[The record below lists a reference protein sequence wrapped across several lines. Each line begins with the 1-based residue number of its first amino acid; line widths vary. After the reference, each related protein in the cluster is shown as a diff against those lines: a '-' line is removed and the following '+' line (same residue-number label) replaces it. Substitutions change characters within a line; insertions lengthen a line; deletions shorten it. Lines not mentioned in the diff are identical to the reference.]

1 MKNPH
6 LNLKALPKSY
16 LVLILTVEENEGC
29 LEWTPWPASDV
40 ADLPDGW
47 QGGFDSPGQA
57 VGHAL
62 RQREK
67 ALASGRPRILLWP
80 IDPSTKRPK
89 WTDVRMYADLVIEV
103 GASEQ
108 SPARVTKIRSM
119 SEDDATALLLSS

>member
-6 LNLKALPKSY
+6 LNIKALPKAY

-29 LEWTPWPASDV
+29 LGWTPWPASNIS
-40 ADLPDGW
+40 DLPDGW
-47 QGGFDSPGQA
+47 QGCFDSPGQA
-57 VGHAL
+57 IDHAL

-80 IDPSTKRPK
+80 TDSSTKRPR
-89 WTDVRMYADLVIEV
+89 WADVRAHADLVIEV
-103 GASEQ
+103 GTSEQ